1 DHLTSALLERLL
13 ANGRPDGVLLA
24 LHGAMVTEQDADPDG
39 DLVRRVV
46 AAVGP
51 GVPIVVTVD
60 FHANLSDPTTDGVEA
75 VIAYDTYPHVDMFER
90 GQEAGDV
97 LARAPEK
104 GRPRALCHPQ
114 LPLLTAPQT
123 QYTPVPPMRGIIQR
137 VLPPAAD
144 QGRPG
149 SVPPRV

>member
-60 FHANLSDPTTDGVEA
+60 FHANLRDPTTDGVEA
-75 VIAYDTYPHVDMFER
+75 VIPYATHPPMGRFGAGH
-90 GQEAGDV
+90 EAGE
-97 LARAPEK
+97 LRGEAPGE
-104 GRPRALCHPQ
+104 
-114 LPLLTAPQT
+114 
-123 QYTPVPPMRGIIQR
+123 
-137 VLPPAAD
+137 
-144 QGRPG
+144 
-149 SVPPRV
+149 